1 MNVNHWWI
9 PTYFLRF
16 LKGCI
21 FRIFKQPEFF
31 IRNVQFPY
39 LLGRKPF
46 KVHLLRFRS
55 PRRIFHPPSWQRVSD
70 FIYVYSAFCSR
81 TPDSNDICATVTI
94 LAIATQESLGR
105 NDLEKMT
112 CQLWFVVNCKS
123 VIFSLIKY
131 PFLKTRYD
139 SSIQPISVPVTV
151 AETTNR
157 EAKVLTCESKYASVM
172 PFGVSLGIPEPK
184 KGTPQLHYTRFCK

>member
-1 MNVNHWWI
+1 MFSVKEGV
-9 PTYFLRF
+9 F
-16 LKGCI
+16 
-21 FRIFKQPEFF
+21 FRIFKQPEVF
-31 IRNVQFPY
+31 IRNVHFPY

-55 PRRIFHPPSWQRVSD
+55 SRRIFHPPSWQRVSD

-81 TPDSNDICATVTI
+81 TPDSDDVCATVTI

-112 CQLWFVVNCKS
+112 CQLWFVVDCKS
-123 VIFSLIKY
+123 VIFFLIKY
-131 PFLKTRYD
+131 PFLKNRYD

-172 PFGVSLGIPEPK
+172 PFGVSLGIPEQK
-184 KGTPQLHYTRFCK
+184 KGTPQYTRFC